1 MFNKANQN
9 NAYFIG
15 MGQKKLAAHISFA
28 VECHI
33 HSRKGNLTDKICF
46 LMPVI
51 GSGEGQTALL
61 FLWWLIMNVTEKILY
76 LKQHDPM
83 KKTTKLIYLI
93 TKKSKNEVRG
103 IWRHNFFFNK
113 DPEIMI

>member
-1 MFNKANQN
+1 
-9 NAYFIG
+9 
-15 MGQKKLAAHISFA
+15 MGQKKFAAHISYA

-51 GSGEGQTALL
+51 GSREGQTALL

-76 LKQHDPM
+76 LKQHDSDEKDNKTDFLN
-83 KKTTKLIYLI
+83 KK
-93 TKKSKNEVRG
+93 KKQKWSYGCLK
-103 IWRHNFFFNK
+103 I
-113 DPEIMI
+113 